1 MKQMKERGVYSQEHK
16 RLVKRLV
23 KARKRAGLTQTE
35 TVKLLGKSQSYI
47 AKIEVGQRK
56 IDVIE
61 LKRFSKLYKKP
72 INYFFE

>member
-1 MKQMKERGVYSQEHK
+1 MKQTKGKGVYSQEHK

-23 KARKRAGLTQTE
+23 KARIKVGLTQTE
-35 TVKLLGKSQSYI
+35 AAKLLGKSQSYI

-61 LKRFSKLYKKP
+61 LKRLSKLYKKP
-72 INYFFE
+72 INYFLE